1 MTNCFMLNVDYL
13 KKAIVTANMLD
24 LEPPDPGQEGEPGER
39 HYGPGQH
46 GPGQPVAEVVEDA
59 EGNVGLGH
67 VGRHCTVGTS
77 QPCVTIISIIYLP
90 AYALCTIEMDFTTTA
105 LSRFAKQ
112 RLTIT

>member
-1 MTNCFMLNVDYL
+1 MLNVDYL
-13 KKAIVTANMLD
+13 KKASATANMLD

>member
-1 MTNCFMLNVDYL
+1 MFYAYYL
-13 KKAIVTANMLD
+13 KKAIANMID
-24 LEPPDPGQEGEPGER
+24 LEPPDPGQQGEPGER

-59 EGNVGLGH
+59 EGDVGLGH
-67 VGRHCTVGTS
+67 VGRHCTVGSS
-77 QPCVTIISIIYLP
+77 QPLIGGVKIISIIYLP

-112 RLTIT
+112 RFTIT

>member
-13 KKAIVTANMLD
+13 KKASAAANMLD

-77 QPCVTIISIIYLP
+77 QPCVTII
-90 AYALCTIEMDFTTTA
+90 
-105 LSRFAKQ
+105 
-112 RLTIT
+112 